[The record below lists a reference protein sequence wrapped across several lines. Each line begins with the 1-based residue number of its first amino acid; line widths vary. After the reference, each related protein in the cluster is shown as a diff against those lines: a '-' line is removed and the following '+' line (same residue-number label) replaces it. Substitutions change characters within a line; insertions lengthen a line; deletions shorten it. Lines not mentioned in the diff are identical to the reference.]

1 MDGVTAT
8 EVVSLAAS
16 ATETAEFQTT
26 LQAVRVHRL
35 QLLLDWIPDQ
45 IGGGMTQSQTDPVAE
60 AALLKAYAAGDT
72 AAAQTLATTYTP
84 LVFAHAFRML
94 NDRAEAEDVAQDAML
109 RLWRQAP
116 GWDAQGGASVRTWLY
131 RVTANLCID
140 RLRRTRPDGLPDELD
155 IADDRPGVEAQ
166 MQTKARQMALQEALM
181 QLPDRQRQAVVLRHI
196 EGLGNTEIAQIMDIG
211 PRAVESLTARG
222 KRALTELLSGQRKT
236 LGYTDDT
243 VQTSL

>member
-1 MDGVTAT
+1 
-8 EVVSLAAS
+8 
-16 ATETAEFQTT
+16 
-26 LQAVRVHRL
+26 
-35 QLLLDWIPDQ
+35 
-45 IGGGMTQSQTDPVAE
+45 MTDNKTDPAAE
-60 AALLKAYAAGDT
+60 AALLKAYAAGDAD
-72 AAAQTLATTYTP
+72 AARALASRYTP

-116 GWDAQGGASVRTWLY
+116 GWDAAGAASVRTWLY

-140 RLRRTRPDGLPDELD
+140 RLRKTRPVGLPEELE
-155 IADDRPGVEAQ
+155 IADTAPGAEAR
-166 MQTKARQMALQEALM
+166 MQSEARRMALDEALM

-222 KRALTELLSGQRKT
+222 KRALTALLSGQRKD

-243 VQTSL
+243 IQTS

>member
-1 MDGVTAT
+1 
-8 EVVSLAAS
+8 
-16 ATETAEFQTT
+16 
-26 LQAVRVHRL
+26 
-35 QLLLDWIPDQ
+35 
-45 IGGGMTQSQTDPVAE
+45 MTDNKTDPAAE
-60 AALLKAYAAGDT
+60 AALLEAYAAGDAD
-72 AAAQTLATTYTP
+72 AARALASRYTP

-116 GWDAQGGASVRTWLY
+116 GWDAAGAASVRTWLY

-140 RLRRTRPDGLPDELD
+140 RLRKTRPVGLPEELE
-155 IADDRPGVEAQ
+155 IADTPPGAEAR
-166 MQTKARQMALQEALM
+166 MQSEARRMALDEALM

-222 KRALTELLSGQRKT
+222 KRALTALLSGQRKD

-243 VQTSL
+243 IQTS